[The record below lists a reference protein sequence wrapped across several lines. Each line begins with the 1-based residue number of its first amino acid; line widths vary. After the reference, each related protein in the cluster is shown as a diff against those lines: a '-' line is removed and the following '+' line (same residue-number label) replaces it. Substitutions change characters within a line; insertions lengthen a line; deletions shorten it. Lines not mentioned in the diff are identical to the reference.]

1 MAITKNH
8 AIDTT
13 LKTAIDY
20 ILNPAKTDGKLLVS
34 SFGCS
39 PETADLEFERTRQ
52 YAIDKGKHLARH
64 IIQSFE
70 PGETTPEQAHE
81 IGVKLANEIFDGR
94 FEFIVSTHID
104 RGHIHNHI
112 ICNDVSFVDYKHIH
126 INKNGITI
134 PAVSATEFAANMDCR
149 LLNRVPRAGKVTQ
162 NTQPLRTV
170 QAGRQS

>member
-34 SFGCS
+34 SFSCS
-39 PETADLEFERTRQ
+39 PETADLEFEWTRK

-81 IGVKLANEIFDGR
+81 IGVKLANEIFGGR
-94 FEFIVSTHID
+94 FEFIVSTHTD

-126 INKNGITI
+126 INKKMVLQYPPYKRPN
-134 PAVSATEFAANMDCR
+134 
-149 LLNRVPRAGKVTQ
+149 LPRIWIVGY
-162 NTQPLRTV
+162 
-170 QAGRQS
+170 